1 MQGVTSSSERGEPV
15 ITRKKFRQLAAR
27 IVETQEDWSRH
38 ATVGAR
44 RTSGSSSAKHQGR
57 RARQAEKER
66 QLRAEYAELDAHY
79 NA

>member
-1 MQGVTSSSERGEPV
+1 MQGVTSSSERGEAV

-79 NA
+79 DA